1 MTFEFDTFH
10 WIALNIGGGSRRISP
25 WYPMSFF
32 IFSCKWSEK
41 KKFETEEFTQV
52 SGKYHNYSDQ
62 PIECD
67 ALRRY

>member
-1 MTFEFDTFH
+1 M
-10 WIALNIGGGSRRISP
+10 
-25 WYPMSFF
+25 
-32 IFSCKWSEK
+32 IFSCKWGEK